1 MYKYI
6 QNKYNIETYDVEELS
21 YNYIYLIVLIIYII
35 RSGAGKYADIICG
48 GAGGRAF
55 NGTAK
60 PLFTAT
66 YTEAKNDTAQ
76 RIEK

>member
-6 QNKYNIETYDVEELS
+6 QNEYNIETYDVEELS

-48 GAGGRAF
+48 GDGGRAF
-55 NGTAK
+55 
-60 PLFTAT
+60 
-66 YTEAKNDTAQ
+66 
-76 RIEK
+76 

>member
-6 QNKYNIETYDVEELS
+6 QNKYNIETYDAEELS
-21 YNYIYLIVLIIYII
+21 YNYIYLIVLVIYII

-55 NGTAK
+55 
-60 PLFTAT
+60 
-66 YTEAKNDTAQ
+66 
-76 RIEK
+76 